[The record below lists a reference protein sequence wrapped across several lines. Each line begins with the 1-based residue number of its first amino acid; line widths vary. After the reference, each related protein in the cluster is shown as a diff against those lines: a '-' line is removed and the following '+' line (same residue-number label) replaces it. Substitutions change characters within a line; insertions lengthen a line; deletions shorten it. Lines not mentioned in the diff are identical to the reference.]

1 MDGRSSYQGTSK
13 DSNEVSKLIRD
24 NYSLRDVEVYNQLRE
39 KHGDKEAVNKIFA
52 EYEDKM
58 SRIRRKAQKFAQL
71 VLTRYNHL
79 GTKKVMEKARKL
91 KKKYGFS
98 DDEFSAFVNLALS
111 DKALSAS
118 NANYNIP
125 FTPMGKTLGY
135 APDVYSGKMTF
146 KPNEAPQLQEILAMY
161 QESMALHNQVV
172 LQSLTYKDC
181 SLEALR
187 GQFDRTKNNAWE
199 GIHPVLA
206 ALFIPRLR
214 YLDEHMLIGNIA
226 NIVSKRYQSLPIK
239 TQPDWELYWDMISD
253 PNEMACD
260 NSDNPITDLRNR
272 VKVQIELLKQ
282 VYAMRKGSL
291 FMAENQALMV
301 AIDNCKYGVFDSP
314 ELTFVRDEG
323 TIFRKLLNVF
333 SLRPTVVS
341 ISPLTVSPVTLN
353 YPINN
358 LAYQQITT
366 VPIINLRIPIN
377 KSIVVNLSLGNAMIQ
392 PDQYVENKMIVTKQ
406 KQIIY
411 SRDVAFFYINRRFQQ
426 LPVAKALMPYSVSS
440 LPTTVHGLEQLND
453 YLVDV
458 PDNITIGEDGF
469 RLRSAIALESETI
482 VDPSA
487 TTPVPSS
494 KNIIVSSSAWII
506 AETDLS
512 IGRSAPEYIQ
522 YHPYACGQFVYG
534 AASGSNESKWG
545 KQPFTKWDK
554 NYTTD
559 ILTTSGTIFVYQKY

>member
-24 NYSLRDVEVYNQLRE
+24 SHAMRDADVYNQLRE
-39 KHGDKEAVNKIFA
+39 KHGDKEAVNKIFT

-58 SRIRRKAQKFAQL
+58 SKIRRKAQKFAQL

-111 DKALSAS
+111 DKTLAAT
-118 NANYNIP
+118 NANFNIP
-125 FTPMGKTLGY
+125 FTPLGKTLGY
-135 APDVYSGKMTF
+135 APDIYSGKMTF

-161 QESMALHNQVV
+161 QESLALSNQVI
-172 LQSLTYKDC
+172 LQSLTYVDC
-181 SLEALR
+181 AYEALR
-187 GQFDRTKNNAWE
+187 GKFDRTKNNAWE
-199 GIHPVLA
+199 GIHPVVA
-206 ALFIPRLR
+206 ALFVPRFR
-214 YLDEHMLIGNIA
+214 YLDEHMLIGNIG
-226 NIVSKRYQSLPIK
+226 NVVSKRYQSLPIK
-239 TQPDWELYWDMISD
+239 TQPDWELYWDIISD

-260 NSDNPITDLRNR
+260 NSENPITDLRNR
-272 VKVQIELLKQ
+272 VKVQIELMKQ
-282 VYAMRKGSL
+282 VYAMRKGTF
-291 FMAENQALMV
+291 FMPENQALMV

-341 ISPLTVSPVTLN
+341 ISPYTSSPVTLN

-358 LAYQQITT
+358 LVYQQITT
-366 VPIINLRIPIN
+366 VPIINLRIPLS
-377 KSIVVNLSLGNAMIQ
+377 KSVLVNLSLGNAMIQ

-426 LPVAKALMPYSVSS
+426 LPIAKAVMPYSVAT
-440 LPTTVHGLEQLND
+440 LPTTIHGLEQLND
-453 YLVDV
+453 YIVDV
-458 PDNITIGEDGF
+458 PDTITIGEDGF
-469 RLRSAIALESETI
+469 RLRSAVALESETI
-482 VDPSA
+482 VDPNA
-487 TTPVPSS
+487 TTPVPAN
-494 KNIIVSSSAWII
+494 KDIIVASSAWIL
-506 AETDLS
+506 AEADMS
-512 IGRSAPEYIQ
+512 IGRNTPQWHQ
-522 YHPYACGQFVYG
+522 YYPYSCGQVV
-534 AASGSNESKWG
+534 SGTTDDWELKNG
-545 KQPFTKWDK
+545 RQPFQIWDATYTKDR
-554 NYTTD
+554 
-559 ILTTSGTIFVYQKY
+559 LETSGTIFVYQKY